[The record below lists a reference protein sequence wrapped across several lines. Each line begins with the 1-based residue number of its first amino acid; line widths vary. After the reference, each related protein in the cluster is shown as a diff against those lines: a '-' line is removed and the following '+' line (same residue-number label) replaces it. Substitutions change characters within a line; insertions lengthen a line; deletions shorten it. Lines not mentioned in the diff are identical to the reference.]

1 MKVSLLTSGF
11 PDGFTD
17 DFIQCIKQYYCNNGS
32 FVFIAS
38 DFAGYSKTDRHLD
51 VFLSMFRNSGIVF
64 NEVHIIDD
72 RITKEKAL
80 QYIEQADIIWIAGGD
95 TLKQIA
101 YLKEYN
107 LIPVLQSREGI
118 TIGMSAGSI
127 NMAKRVVLAKDID
140 DNIPELS
147 IYDGIGLV
155 DINIE
160 PHLDSASEEHM
171 KYVYESSQYTTIYGI
186 YDNTFIKIVNDTM
199 DIYGEYSKY
208 ERISK

>member
-1 MKVSLLTSGF
+1 MKVSILTSGF
-11 PDGFTD
+11 PNEFTN
-17 DFIQCIKQYYCNNGS
+17 DFIQYIKEYYHNNGS
-32 FVFIAS
+32 FVLIAS
-38 DFAGYSKTDRHLD
+38 DFAGHSKTDRHTD
-51 VFLSMFRNSGIVF
+51 VFLNMFKDNGIVF
-64 NEVHIIDD
+64 DEVHIIDD
-72 RITKEKAL
+72 RITKEKAF
-80 QYIEQADIIWIAGGD
+80 QYVEKADIIWISGGD

-127 NMAKRVVLAKDID
+127 NMAKRVVLAKNID
-140 DNIPELS
+140 DNVPELS

-171 KYVYESSQYTTIYGI
+171 NEVYEASHYTTIYGI
-186 YDNTFIKIVNDTM
+186 YDNTFIKIVNDTI
-199 DIYGEYSKY
+199 DIYGVYFKY
-208 ERISK
+208 ENISK

>member
-1 MKVSLLTSGF
+1 MKISLLTSGF
-11 PDGFTD
+11 PNGFTD
-17 DFIQCIKQYYCNNGS
+17 DFIQCVKDYYSNNGS
-32 FVFIAS
+32 FVLIAS
-38 DFAGYSKTDRHLD
+38 DFAGYSKTDKYTD
-51 VFLSMFRNSGIVF
+51 AFLSMFRNNSIVF

-72 RITKEKAL
+72 RIPQEKAV
-80 QYIEQADIIWIAGGD
+80 QYIEKADIIWLAGGD

-101 YLKEYN
+101 YLKEYD

-127 NMAKRVVLAKDID
+127 NMAKRVVLAKDIN
-140 DNIPELS
+140 DNIPELA

-171 KYVYESSQYTTIYGI
+171 KDIYEASHHTTIYGI

-199 DIYGEYSKY
+199 EICGVYFRY
-208 ERISK
+208 ENVCK